1 MLQTRSEFTEIKT
14 ARAIV
19 QQGRIEL
26 LEKVQLPEGTRV
38 LVTFLTDDD
47 MAFWLGVNQSAL
59 DAIWNNE
66 EDDVYAE
73 LLKA

>member
-1 MLQTRSEFTEIKT
+1 MLQTGSEFTEIKT

-26 LEKVQLPEGTRV
+26 LEKVQLPEGTTV

-47 MAFWLGVNQSAL
+47 TAFWLGVNQSAL

>member
-47 MAFWLGVNQSAL
+47 TAFWLGVNQSAL

>member
-1 MLQTRSEFTEIKT
+1 MLQNGFELTEIKT

-19 QQGRIEL
+19 QHGRIEL
-26 LEKVQLPEGTRV
+26 LENVQLLEGTKV
-38 LVTFLTDDD
+38 LVTFLPDNDA
-47 MAFWLGVNQSAL
+47 AFWLGVSQSAL
-59 DAIWNNE
+59 DPIWNNE

>member
-1 MLQTRSEFTEIKT
+1 MLQNGSEFAEIKT

-19 QQGRIEL
+19 QHGRIEL
-26 LEKVQLPEGTRV
+26 LENVTLPEGTKV
-38 LVTFLTDDD
+38 LVTFLSDSDT
-47 MAFWLGVNQSAL
+47 AFWLGVSQSAL
-59 DAIWNNE
+59 DPIWNNE

>member
-1 MLQTRSEFTEIKT
+1 MLQNKPGFPEIKT
-14 ARAIV
+14 ARAVV
-19 QQGRIEL
+19 QHARIEL
-26 LEKVQLPEGTRV
+26 LENMHLPEGARV
-38 LVTFLTDDD
+38 LVTFLPDDD
-47 MAFWLGVNQSAL
+47 TAFWLGVSQSAL

>member
-1 MLQTRSEFTEIKT
+1 MLQNQTELPEIKT
-14 ARAIV
+14 ARAVV
-19 QQGRIEL
+19 QHGRIEL
-26 LEKVQLPEGTRV
+26 LENVRLPEGAKV
-38 LVTFLTDDD
+38 LVTFLPDDD
-47 MAFWLGVNQSAL
+47 TAFWLGVSQPAL

>member
-1 MLQTRSEFTEIKT
+1 MLQTESAFTEIKT

-47 MAFWLGVNQSAL
+47 TAFWLGVNQSAL